1 MNAVQEEAV
10 PLFKEYEQEGFL
22 AWTKQVT
29 KSKLINEE
37 GKHTEESVH
46 ALDDFEAW
54 VRQYANL
61 EDATTLEKTS
71 FQNEQAYFDALANA
85 VIKVLTNANQK
96 KAIKAFKAQQVE
108 SARTLEEI
116 VSGCADVTANNLTE
130 QTTLLAGVTHTFGN
144 KASYAEAQAAL
155 TTLRAAIEAAA
166 DATAEAAAAG
176 AGERTADQAQALQ
189 ILNEQ
194 LSKFRGE
201 VTDEAEA
208 EAIIDDDSI
217 DETALHPQDAHLLEM
232 ANSMKDYYIMKR
244 DKFLRE
250 NELAL
255 AAEADKNGQQ
265 DVQKEDVNST
275 PLKATAKLDMELLA
289 SLLAGEMV
297 PGASKN
303 ASGSSKITELQ
314 KHRAYNDF
322 AHQERDKQRRVTG
335 TGYVPSQL
343 TLEALESE
351 VWRYTDNAFYQ
362 TDNEVMRKQYSK
374 AVLSLY
380 KAIQASDHLHKGFN
394 INPSIFNIR
403 DLQSESSTSPMT
415 FDLEAEVAS
424 PLNTRETQSAL
435 HMATWVATCIF
446 ANEYTSAKLYAQA
459 YDRIASHVEAWLNNH
474 RYLTLYKIPGHLHN
488 TFARAVMNGMAELWD
503 SEKRGGSATAWG
515 HIDPVGAS
523 VAHMCA
529 KMLTVFAKMGACE
542 SGKNKLLTAAE
553 PHDEPPQDKDNK
565 RKGGPSQQL
574 TAPKI
579 KKPKDEKTTPMKGR
593 EWESK
598 SKMAQL
604 SWAMRYVPA
613 FKDKID
619 DKQCMGAQLPQ
630 DYTNF
635 ICTGQGHD
643 PPPGRTKL
651 AKPSHGM
658 CLLKACTARTTHKTS
673 DSPDCMK
680 VIEDARE
687 AGRKAFL
694 HSSPN

>member
-85 VIKVLTNANQK
+85 VLKVLTNANQK
-96 KAIKAFKAQQVE
+96 KAIKAFKARQAE
-108 SARTLEEI
+108 STRALEEI
-116 VSGCADVTANNLTE
+116 VSGCADVAERNLVE
-130 QTTLLAGVTHTFGN
+130 QTTLLAGVRRTFGN
-144 KASYAEAQAAL
+144 NNKYAEAQAAL
-155 TTLRAAIEAAA
+155 TTLREAIEAAA
-166 DATAEAAAAG
+166 EAAAAS
-176 AGERTADQAQALQ
+176 AGERTVDQAQALQ
-189 ILNEQ
+189 RLNDQ
-194 LSKFRGE
+194 ISKFQGE

-208 EAIIDDDSI
+208 EAIIDDDSM

-232 ANSMKDYYIMKR
+232 ANSMKDYYVMKR

-265 DVQKEDVNST
+265 DVQKEDVDST

-322 AHQERDKQRRVTG
+322 AQQERDKQRRATG
-335 TGYVPSQL
+335 TDYVPSQL
-343 TLEALESE
+343 TLKALESE

-362 TDNEVMRKQYSK
+362 IDNEVMRKQYSK

-394 INPSIFNIR
+394 INPAIFNIR

-488 TFARAVMNGMAELWD
+488 TFARAVMNGMAEQWD
-503 SEKRGGSATAWG
+503 EEKRCGAASPWG
-515 HIDPVGAS
+515 FIDPVGTS
-523 VAHMCA
+523 VNNMCVKTLYA
-529 KMLTVFAKMGACE
+529 FAKAGACD
-542 SGKNKLLTAAE
+542 T
-553 PHDEPPQDKDNK
+553 
-565 RKGGPSQQL
+565 
-574 TAPKI
+574 
-579 KKPKDEKTTPMKGR
+579 
-593 EWESK
+593 SK
-598 SKMAQL
+598 SKQDTTAVAAVQEEFLLWQL
-604 SWAMRYVPA
+604 LFQS
-613 FKDKID
+613 
-619 DKQCMGAQLPQ
+619 
-630 DYTNF
+630 
-635 ICTGQGHD
+635 
-643 PPPGRTKL
+643 
-651 AKPSHGM
+651 
-658 CLLKACTARTTHKTS
+658 
-673 DSPDCMK
+673 
-680 VIEDARE
+680 
-687 AGRKAFL
+687 
-694 HSSPN
+694 